1 MIDAAHIDRLRAEFG
16 EALSAVRTEAEL
28 KAVRDRYLARK
39 GGVVASLMKAVAGA
53 APAERPALGRLAN
66 AFKTEIEGA
75 LGARAGELA
84 RARPRAAGLDVTL
97 PGRRLPLGH
106 RHPLSLLRDQFES
119 IFGRMGYEVVEGPEA
134 EDDYHCFEALNIP
147 PEHPARDMQDTLFLA
162 SPMYQSARAGRV
174 APGGVGA
181 DGRPVATLLRTHTS
195 PMQVRYME
203 THQPPVRIIV
213 PGRVY
218 RRDNFDL
225 THSPLFQ
232 QVEGLVVG
240 DRVTMADLKGTLI
253 AFLRELFEPATRVMF
268 RPSFFPYTEPSA
280 DVFIGCVFC
289 GGSGCPVCKKTGWL
303 EVLGC
308 GMVHPAVFEWVGYD
322 PERVSGF
329 AFGIGLERVAMLKWR
344 VDDIRLYYE
353 NDLDFLEQ
361 FPF

>member
-1 MIDAAHIDRLRAEFG
+1 
-16 EALSAVRTEAEL
+16 
-28 KAVRDRYLARK
+28 
-39 GGVVASLMKAVAGA
+39 
-53 APAERPALGRLAN
+53 
-66 AFKTEIEGA
+66 
-75 LGARAGELA
+75 
-84 RARPRAAGLDVTL
+84 
-97 PGRRLPLGH
+97 
-106 RHPLSLLRDQFES
+106 
-119 IFGRMGYEVVEGPEA
+119 
-134 EDDYHCFEALNIP
+134 
-147 PEHPARDMQDTLFLA
+147 
-162 SPMYQSARAGRV
+162 
-174 APGGVGA
+174 VGA